1 MRYNPHGVWSL
12 TAVQMYLNAVLIYN
26 YVGLITVLEVVLS
39 GRQPREKE
47 QCSYEN
53 LMSNNFRKGVVLKKV
68 GTVN

>member
-12 TAVQMYLNAVLIYN
+12 TAVQMYLNARLIYD
-26 YVGLITVLEVVLS
+26 YVDLVVLS

-53 LMSNNFRKGVVLKKV
+53 LMSNNFRKRAVL
-68 GTVN
+68 